1 MWAPAGRRLPSWLMS
16 GSEPP
21 GPEDAH
27 APLRAALLR
36 EPWIVIEVPEPIRSE
51 VLAVR
56 RIVSRVEARTPVGI
70 GSVGPL
76 PPQNLDEVRR
86 VLDQVA
92 DETAVIIGRFA
103 AIRRFPQTRYVYLA
117 PDDEMAT
124 SLLIL
129 QDRLVEAG
137 LRLLPD
143 VYQSTP
149 HAVIGRVPP
158 EVELEVAARARHLV
172 PSPVFRM
179 TTMALWMLGEGEAS
193 CLHRVALTGVL

>member
-1 MWAPAGRRLPSWLMS
+1 MQGGPPS
-16 GSEPP
+16 
-21 GPEDAH
+21 GPEDEH
-27 APLRAALLR
+27 GPLRAALLR
-36 EPWIVIEVPEPIRSE
+36 EPWVVVEVPEPIRSE

-56 RIVSRVEARTPVGI
+56 RIVSRVDARTPVGI

-76 PPQNLDEVRR
+76 PPQSLDEVRR
-86 VLDQVA
+86 ILDVVA

-124 SLLIL
+124 SLLML
-129 QDRLVEAG
+129 QDRLVESG
-137 LRLLPD
+137 LKLTPD

-149 HAVIGRVPP
+149 HAALGAVPP
-158 EVELEVAARARHLV
+158 EAELEVAARARPLV

-193 CLHRVALTGVL
+193 CLHRVAFTGVL

>member
-1 MWAPAGRRLPSWLMS
+1 MPATD
-16 GSEPP
+16 PP

-27 APLRAALLR
+27 GTLRAALLR
-36 EPWIVIEVPEPIRSE
+36 EPWVVIEVPEPVRSE

-56 RIVSRVEARTPVGI
+56 RIVTRVDARTPVGI

-86 VLDQVA
+86 ILDIVA

-124 SLLIL
+124 SLLML
-129 QDRLVEAG
+129 QDRLVESG
-137 LRLLPD
+137 LKLLPD
-143 VYQSTP
+143 VYQATP
-149 HAVIGRVPP
+149 HAAIGRVPP
-158 EVELEVAARARHLV
+158 EVELEVAARARSLV

-179 TTMALWMLGEGEAS
+179 TTLALWMLGEGEAS
-193 CLHRVALTGVL
+193 CLHRVAFTGVL